1 MISSP
6 STKAAEKTKQNVQL
20 VEGMK
25 RLINHQRRKSSS
37 ASLTIQNWNPD
48 DLKQTKSSSKNDV
61 DSLAVSPVVV
71 ALSKFDST
79 DHKEIGKFDLFDLF
93 LNN

>member
-37 ASLTIQNWNPD
+37 ASLTIQNWKPD
-48 DLKQTKSSSKNDV
+48 DSSKNDV

-71 ALSKFDST
+71 ALSNFDST
-79 DHKEIGKFDLFDLF
+79 DHKEIGKFFCLACF
-93 LNN
+93 

>member
-37 ASLTIQNWNPD
+37 ASLTIQNWKPD
-48 DLKQTKSSSKNDV
+48 DSSKNDV

-93 LNN
+93 LIY

>member
-1 MISSP
+1 VISSP

-37 ASLTIQNWNPD
+37 ASLTIQNWKPD
-48 DLKQTKSSSKNDV
+48 DSSKNDV
-61 DSLAVSPVVV
+61 DSLPVSPVVV

-79 DHKEIGKFDLFDLF
+79 DHKEIGKFFLSDLFSICILMY
-93 LNN
+93 